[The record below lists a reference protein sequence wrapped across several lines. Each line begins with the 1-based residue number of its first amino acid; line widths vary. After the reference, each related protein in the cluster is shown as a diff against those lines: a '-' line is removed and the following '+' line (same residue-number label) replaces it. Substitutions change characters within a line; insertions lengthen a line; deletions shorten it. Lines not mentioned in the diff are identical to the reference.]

1 MTFSARQQRAIKRWI
16 SYAAPMKA
24 LFFRSVEYRYMD
36 PVDVLSGAGARA
48 CGGRFAPI
56 GTQAVYL
63 SATDAGASKEVT
75 ARKSRLGGVGQISVE
90 KYPRVVYAVSVDLKK
105 SLNLSTLGSSQV
117 AEAIRAACLDK
128 DDLTTSMAL
137 ARELISAGIQGL
149 VFPSTV
155 GGDDNLV
162 VYRANCGRKAL
173 CLQNEREVIDQVR
186 RIAGRHK
193 SPMPEIVKQLV
204 GIIGRKLTAYAGGVR
219 DVRAVDRWMKRGEL
233 SGDAEQRLRFAFQL
247 VRMLA
252 EREDPAV
259 IQSWL
264 TGVNP
269 ELGDRVPLRL
279 MRENDLE
286 TVAPEIMGAA
296 RAFLAG
302 G

>member
-1 MTFSARQQRAIKRWI
+1 MTFSAKQQRAIKRWI
-16 SYAAPMKA
+16 SQAAPTKGH
-24 LFFRSVEYRYMD
+24 FFRSVEYRYMD
-36 PVDVLSGAGARA
+36 PMDVLSGAGARTY
-48 CGGRFAPI
+48 GGRFAPI
-56 GTQAVYL
+56 GTRAVYL
-63 SATDAGASKEVT
+63 STTDAGASKEVT
-75 ARKSRLGGVGQISVE
+75 VRKSRLGGVGQISVE
-90 KYPRVVYAVSVDLKK
+90 KYPRVVYAVAVDLKK

-137 ARELISAGIQGL
+137 ARELISARIQGL
-149 VFPSTV
+149 MFPSTI

-162 VYRANCGRKAL
+162 VYRVNCSRKAL
-173 CLQNEREVIDQVR
+173 NLQNEREVIDQVR
-186 RIAGRHK
+186 RIAGRHE
-193 SPMPEIVKQLV
+193 SPMPVIVKQLV

-219 DVRAVDRWMKRGEL
+219 DVRAVDRWMKGCEL
-233 SGDAEQRLRFAFQL
+233 SGDSEKRLRFAFQL

-252 EREDPAV
+252 ERENPAV